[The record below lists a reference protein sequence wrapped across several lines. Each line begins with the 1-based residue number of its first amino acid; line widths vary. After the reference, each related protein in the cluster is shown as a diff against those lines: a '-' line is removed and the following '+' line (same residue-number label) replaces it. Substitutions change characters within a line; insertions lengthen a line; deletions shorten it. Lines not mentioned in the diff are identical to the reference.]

1 MVNIKEKVLTPIA
14 KTVLLPSGETEA
26 ASATNVAIQKNVW
39 IRHDYTHSLK
49 QRNGR
54 YDGNN

>member
-14 KTVLLPSGETEA
+14 KSVLLPLGETAA
-26 ASATNVAIQKNVW
+26 ASATNVAIQKNLW

-54 YDGNN
+54 YDVNN